1 MSGSPVLTST
11 QVPRDGGDDDSGRAS
26 LLQPHPCSLWHRPEK
41 GEDSAVP
48 VLGHRA
54 GSRPHSGLTHG
65 GVRVPSADAGSCQW
79 PWPARPGSLQPWDP
93 PPPSAPDRPRWL
105 RAPEPRTGGCCR
117 PRAARCHSQ
126 RLRPGREAAAR
137 PPACPLEPGR
147 CRGMPGSPRS
157 PGAAQLCLVQVP
169 TAPVPAPLL
178 SHGVRNSQSV
188 SCALGMLCSR
198 GRSPV
203 AERALCP
210 LPWRVWRTGCPRR
223 WKEGRTFPGDSCR
236 GVDLSS
242 LTPELRAAFNLT
254 AICKRQRKKA
264 GGDWMEIHHSSRTIS
279 SGGCIP

>member
-1 MSGSPVLTST
+1 MLGAASGPGRLSPRLA
-11 QVPRDGGDDDSGRAS
+11 RDPFSPGTP
-26 LLQPHPCSLWHRPEK
+26 LLHRPPT
-41 GEDSAVP
+41 GPD
-48 VLGHRA
+48 
-54 GSRPHSGLTHG
+54 GSER
-65 GVRVPSADAGSCQW
+65 R
-79 PWPARPGSLQPWDP
+79 
-93 PPPSAPDRPRWL
+93 
-105 RAPEPRTGGCCR
+105 
-117 PRAARCHSQ
+117 SQ
-126 RLRPGREAAAR
+126 GQAAAAGTAPHGAIPR

-178 SHGVRNSQSV
+178 SHGV

-223 WKEGRTFPGDSCR
+223 WKEGRTFPGDSRR